1 MRRTTTALLIALLL
15 GAPALQAQ
23 RGDPPRRPFLFK
35 DARGELAAARA
46 RGDSAVTLVVA
57 AMPGANAR
65 AAQRTLQ
72 LGGKIRF
79 RDDDVD
85 YLRIRLAVDSVEKFI
100 ADPLVHSADVTISR
114 LSRAFGLAN
123 DEQPAGSGFG
133 RSSAP
138 SGHPAP
144 AQDTLK
150 RASKRRVAV
159 AITRPDTRNV
169 NGLRPMENA
178 GRMTYAVL
186 DPSPGVWEVRLQDV
200 DDTRTFDWQQAKKTE
215 AVPNTPVT
223 VTVSALAVEATAATG
238 SNGPSG
244 AADARLTNR
253 LAAFPGAAISLA
265 LGSARRDAGSMRGS
279 EQRLYELEVPA
290 GSTWLAARVRSSM
303 ADADLDLY
311 AFDCSGKECVAA
323 RADGDARGDESVLI
337 ANPAAGKWKV
347 VVDASRTGAEGAAF
361 EYEDIIF
368 NPAFGAVSATDQP
381 KERGAG
387 ESWVSQ
393 VNTWIAGNLPSG
405 RVPYAGLLVQAQPK
419 GGEPFVVSLRELN
432 RVGERASPSP
442 RN

>member
-1 MRRTTTALLIALLL
+1 MTFAVQWTGNSGAFSSPTALTLPLNTPVSLPVSVVPTSSGVHTAI
-15 GAPALQAQ
+15 
-23 RGDPPRRPFLFK
+23 
-35 DARGELAAARA
+35 
-46 RGDSAVTLVVA
+46 VTLTHPTLAGFAHRTQATIVA
-57 AMPGANAR
+57 AEPLTFGNSYRSEKKFEVERPGMVH
-65 AAQRTLQ
+65 L
-72 LGGKIRF
+72 
-79 RDDDVD
+79 
-85 YLRIRLAVDSVEKFI
+85 YYSV
-100 ADPLVHSADVTISR
+100 
-114 LSRAFGLAN
+114 
-123 DEQPAGSGFG
+123 PAGATAL
-133 RSSAP
+133 RV
-138 SGHPAP
+138 
-144 AQDTLK
+144 DVE
-150 RASKRRVAV
+150 ASKRRVAV

-368 NPAFGAVSATDQP
+368 NPAFGAVSVTDQP

-387 ESWVSQ
+387 ESWVSR

-419 GGEPFVVSLRELN
+419 GGEPFVVSLCELN